1 MTAAGRHNTVM
12 TGTLID
18 AYLNR
23 IGARAAP
30 RADLAGLRRL
40 HEAHVASIPF
50 ENLDILLGRGIRLD
64 VDSLRAKLVDN
75 RRGGYCFE
83 QNTLFA
89 TILSSVGFEVTTLEA
104 RVRVNTT
111 VVRPRTHMVLA
122 VTIDGRDW
130 LADVGFGGEGPIEP
144 VSMDGMESTLIAG
157 LRYRVVSE
165 GPLHVLQMQSGM
177 RPDEW
182 VDQYAFLR
190 QAAQAVD
197 FEMANWFTSTYPQSP
212 FVRTLTAQRST
223 RAVRWVLRHPSLTT
237 IRENESITRE
247 VGRDEL
253 IDLLREIF
261 TIDLPRDTVFPAI
274 DDGARDRR
282 HSSLRLR

>member
-1 MTAAGRHNTVM
+1 MAEALLN
-12 TGTLID
+12 

-23 IGARAAP
+23 IGIRDAP
-30 RADLAGLRRL
+30 QADLAGLRLL
-40 HEAHVASIPF
+40 HERHAASIPF

-64 VDSLRAKLVDN
+64 LDSLRAKLIDA

-89 TILSSVGFEVTTLEA
+89 TILSSTGLGVRTLEA
-104 RVRVNTT
+104 RVRTGASA
-111 VVRPRTHMVLA
+111 VRPRTHMVLA

-144 VSMDGMESTLIAG
+144 VPMDGTESIAIAG
-157 LRYRVVSE
+157 FRYRVVSE
-165 GPLHVLQMQSGM
+165 GALDVLQMQSAARGNV
-177 RPDEW
+177 W

-190 QAAQAVD
+190 QAVHAVD

-223 RAVRWVLRHPSLTT
+223 RAARWVLRYPSLMT
-237 IRENESITRE
+237 IGESESVTRE
-247 VGRDEL
+247 VGRHEL
-253 IDLLREIF
+253 IEVLREVF
-261 TIDLPRDTVFPAI
+261 TIDLPGDTVFPAI
-274 DDGARDRR
+274 DDVAAE
-282 HSSLRLR
+282 L